1 MDAEHDPVRRT
12 GRGRSAVF
20 AVFRS
25 DMVQERSVRKRISR
39 GGNSC
44 CDLSFVVVR
53 HGGGDVKFSKPAH
66 ARNTALEIS
75 LGILVSKCG
84 ESAPICLFLS
94 KNAVFRN
101 FSVL

>member
-1 MDAEHDPVRRT
+1 MDAEHDPVRGT

-20 AVFRS
+20 AAFRS

-66 ARNTALEIS
+66 AHHTAS
-75 LGILVSKCG
+75 GIAL
-84 ESAPICLFLS
+84 
-94 KNAVFRN
+94 
-101 FSVL
+101 